1 MAGRIVLFGATG
13 YTGDLTAR
21 AMVARGLRP
30 VLAARNEARVR
41 ALAQQLGGLEWA
53 TADVGRAGSVRALV
67 ERGDVLVTTV
77 GPLARH
83 GEAAVRAAIDAGA
96 HYLDSTGE
104 PSFVRAVFER
114 HGPRATRSALLTAFG
129 ADWVPGNLAGALAL
143 RDCRIATVRTAD
155 RHRRFGSEGEAISV
169 GGSEHFALPR
179 LAPGLREVEVYLGW
193 FGPSSRPMQ
202 GLSLVASQLTR

>member
-30 VLAARNEARVR
+30 VLAGRTEARVR
-41 ALAQQLGGLEWA
+41 ALAEELGGLEWA
-53 TADVGRAGSVRALV
+53 TADVERAGSVRALV

-77 GPLARH
+77 GPFARH
-83 GEAAVRAAIDAGA
+83 GEPAVRAAIDAGA

-114 HGPRATRSALLTAFG
+114 HGPARDRA
-129 ADWVPGNLAGALAL
+129 
-143 RDCRIATVRTAD
+143 
-155 RHRRFGSEGEAISV
+155 RRC
-169 GGSEHFALPR
+169 
-179 LAPGLREVEVYLGW
+179 
-193 FGPSSRPMQ
+193 
-202 GLSLVASQLTR
+202 